1 MIARRAILQCLAA
14 TLSTP
19 VLANEDFQ
27 SMWDRRIGHDPDRIL
42 DQDEPR
48 AGVAQSVERRIENPR
63 VGGSTPSPG
72 TTHSVRH
79 ARDPVCGKRG
89 RRYFHIG
96 HRLSWRCGRAD

>member
-1 MIARRAILQCLAA
+1 MIVRRAVLQCLAA
-14 TLSTP
+14 ALASP
-19 VLANEDFQ
+19 VLADDDDFDA
-27 SMWDRRIGHDPDRIL
+27 MWTRRIGRF

-63 VGGSTPSPG
+63 VGGSNRSPG
-72 TTHSVRH
+72 TNRSV

-96 HRLSWRCGRAD
+96 RRLSWRCRRAG